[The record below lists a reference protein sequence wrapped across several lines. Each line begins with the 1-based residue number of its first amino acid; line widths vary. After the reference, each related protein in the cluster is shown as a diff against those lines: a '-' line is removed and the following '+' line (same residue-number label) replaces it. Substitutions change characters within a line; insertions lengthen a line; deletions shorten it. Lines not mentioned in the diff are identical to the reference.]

1 MRGLCTYIEHI
12 LVVCKSDDELDHKL
26 TTPTDN
32 GATSP
37 PIGMLPVYAV
47 VLLMDTDD
55 VGCASCLTVCAND
68 DTIEILRVR
77 SAAARREQAFLLL

>member
-26 TTPTDN
+26 TTPTDHR
-32 GATSP
+32 ATSS
-37 PIGMLPVYAV
+37 PIGMLPIDAV
-47 VLLMDTDD
+47 VLLMNTDD

-68 DTIEILRVR
+68 NTIEILRVR
-77 SAAARREQAFLLL
+77 SAAARREQVSLLL